1 VKRNGPREGPCGYA
15 PLGPRTPDRA
25 VRRMPP
31 SRFTPRA
38 LSLPLSLPPTPLS
51 SPTTG
56 WTTAAAAAYAAALRQ
71 VPTPSSVSSPATST
85 HQVFPPLLFPSLPFL
100 LCETEHPNPNLN
112 LFGYLMS
119 TSFEIFAKII
129 GCTCPF
135 TGSALVLVLTVAATS
150 RYCLQYFLQ

>member
-1 VKRNGPREGPCGYA
+1 MRVRSPGPKNPGPGC
-15 PLGPRTPDRA
+15 TSHA
-25 VRRMPP
+25 VHPAC
-31 SRFTPRA
+31 A
-38 LSLPLSLPPTPLS
+38 LSASLSPSHPSLFSDDWVGYRCRRRLRRRPSPGAEAFVGIFAGDEHPPGI
-51 SPTTG
+51 PT
-56 WTTAAAAAYAAALRQ
+56 
-71 VPTPSSVSSPATST
+71 
-85 HQVFPPLLFPSLPFL
+85 PSLPFL

>member
-1 VKRNGPREGPCGYA
+1 MCEKETAQEVRTRVRSPRAEQPQTGP
-15 PLGPRTPDRA
+15 A
-25 VRRMPP
+25 VRRIFLFP
-31 SRFTPRA
+31 SARTRVPRSFLC
-38 LSLPLSLPPTPLS
+38 LSPLSRSDDWAGYSCRRRLRRRPTPGS
-51 SPTTG
+51 EAFVGIFTGDEHPPGIPT
-56 WTTAAAAAYAAALRQ
+56 
-71 VPTPSSVSSPATST
+71 
-85 HQVFPPLLFPSLPFL
+85 PSLPFL

-135 TGSALVLVLTVAATS
+135 TGSALVLVLTVSATS

>member
-1 VKRNGPREGPCGYA
+1 VRVRSPGPKNPGPGC
-15 PLGPRTPDRA
+15 TSHA
-25 VRRMPP
+25 VHPAC
-31 SRFTPRA
+31 A
-38 LSLPLSLPPTPLS
+38 LSASLSLSLQPLSLLRRLGGLPLPPPPTPPPYARCRGLRRYLRRRRA
-51 SPTTG
+51 PTR
-56 WTTAAAAAYAAALRQ
+56 YSH
-71 VPTPSSVSSPATST
+71 PFS
-85 HQVFPPLLFPSLPFL
+85 SLPFL